1 MLLRADSTRLLL
13 ARVLLLVTATAVTIA
28 CSGTIGVSAV
38 GQARAKWER
47 LEPRRYSFVLEL
59 KCFCTPEM
67 SGPFAVTVRDGME
80 VVTREGQT
88 VSPEWLTNVPT
99 TAEELFTFVEE
110 RQNQKD
116 FRAEFDQATG
126 LPTKVWSDPI
136 PEAVDDELGII
147 VSRIVIE
154 EAP

>member
-1 MLLRADSTRLLL
+1 
-13 ARVLLLVTATAVTIA
+13 
-28 CSGTIGVSAV
+28 
-38 GQARAKWER
+38 
-47 LEPRRYSFVLEL
+47 
-59 KCFCTPEM
+59 
-67 SGPFAVTVRDGME
+67 ME